1 MRHAYLRI
9 AALVVIASLA
19 AGCAAGRAFGRGEDA
34 ARAGDW
40 ETAVDHYRRAVDK
53 DPNNAEY
60 RIAYER
66 AMISASQIHLDAAR
80 VAEARNQ
87 LEDAL
92 REYRRASELDPPNR
106 QLAGKVVE
114 LERTLR
120 DQIEA
125 ARPRNSVQQ
134 MREQGRG
141 DGAPALFNMNTV
153 MAPVVFNQASLRD
166 IFGAISKS
174 TGVNV
179 IFDSTFQDRV
189 YTTSLNG
196 VTLGEALNSI
206 VTANQLF
213 FKVQDPKTVMI
224 IPDNAQK
231 RAQYEEQLVQNFYIS
246 HVDPLELAQMLNQVI
261 RPIGG
266 QQLAPVISANKTA
279 SVINVR
285 ATTTMMAIIERM
297 IESNDKPRAEVIVD
311 VQILEVNRGRAK
323 KYGIDLGNY
332 AINAVFSPERDP
344 RGTAS
349 DTDGGGATL
358 NPQPFNANTI
368 SRGVSTSDFYLA
380 VPSAVIRFLEQDTET
395 KVIAKPQLRGAEGV
409 PLELNLGED
418 IPVPSTTFTP
428 VAAGGAN
435 SQPLTSFN
443 YRSVGVN
450 VKMTSKVTYEGD
462 IRMEL
467 FVESSTLGAGVVI
480 AGQELPSFGSR
491 KVTTVLRLRE
501 GESSLLAGLL
511 REDQRKSLT
520 GFPWLLRV
528 PVIKQLFASND
539 TSVTQSDI
547 VMLLTPRIV
556 RTHELTPQDVG
567 PIRIGTQANLGLSGP
582 PPLLAP
588 PTAAAP
594 APIGAAIQTPATT
607 PIAGPA
613 PAPSPGLAPSP
624 APATAPPAQAAFAQP
639 GPPPQQMQPQVQMPP
654 PAATAMPAAAAP
666 TGPAAA
672 MGGGGGGQILVSV
685 PQEFRVGAGPYTVPI
700 SITGASQIS
709 SVSLTVTYN
718 PSVLRV
724 RVAQEGPFLRSGGV
738 QASFTQQGD
747 PSAGRLDLA
756 IVRPG
761 DVTGV
766 AGTGLVAALLF
777 ETVGPGTANLAVNGS
792 ASAPGGTPVVLQFAP
807 VPTVN
812 VK

>member
-1 MRHAYLRI
+1 MRHAYVRI
-9 AALVVIASLA
+9 AALIVIASLGVA
-19 AGCAAGRAFGRGEDA
+19 CAAGRAFSHGEDA

-66 AMISASQIHLDAAR
+66 AMISASQVHLDAAR
-80 VAEARNQ
+80 VAEVRGQ

-92 REYRRASELDPPNR
+92 REYRRASEFDPPNR
-106 QLAGKVVE
+106 QLAAKVTE

-125 ARPRNSVQQ
+125 SRPRNSVQQ
-134 MREQGRG
+134 LREQARQE
-141 DGAPALFNMNTV
+141 GAPTLFNLNTV
-153 MAPVVFNQASLRD
+153 MAPIVFNQASLRD

-174 TGVNV
+174 TGIN
-179 IFDSTFQDRV
+179 ITFDSTFQDRV
-189 YTTSLNG
+189 YTVNLSG

-213 FKVQDPKTVMI
+213 FKVQDSKTVLI

-285 ATTTMMAIIERM
+285 ATTAMMAIIERM

-344 RGTAS
+344 RSVGTTGEAS
-349 DTDGGGATL
+349 L
-358 NPQPFNANTI
+358 NAQPFNANTI

-511 REDQRKSLT
+511 REDQRKLLT

-528 PVIKQLFASND
+528 PVIKQLFSSND

-582 PPLLAP
+582 PPLLAQPGAAPVGLATPQPAPVQVPPTQPQFAQPTAPVPEPLPQTQLAPAPPPAAAP
-588 PTAAAP
+588 PTAAP
-594 APIGAAIQTPATT
+594 
-607 PIAGPA
+607 
-613 PAPSPGLAPSP
+613 
-624 APATAPPAQAAFAQP
+624 
-639 GPPPQQMQPQVQMPP
+639 
-654 PAATAMPAAAAP
+654 P
-666 TGPAAA
+666 TGPAGAMAA
-672 MGGGGGGQILVSV
+672 GGGQILVSV
-685 PQEFRVGAGPYTVPI
+685 PQDFRVGAGPYTVPV

-718 PSVLRV
+718 PAVLRL

-738 QASFTQQGD
+738 QAQFTQQGD
-747 PSAGRLDLA
+747 AAAGRLDLA
-756 IVRPG
+756 IVRSG
-761 DVTGV
+761 DTTGV

-777 ETVGPGTANLAVNGS
+777 ETVGPGNANLMVNGS
-792 ASAPGGTPVVLQFAP
+792 ASGPGGTPAALQFAP
-807 VPTVN
+807 IPMVTVR
-812 VK
+812 

>member
-1 MRHAYLRI
+1 MRHAYARI
-9 AALVVIASLA
+9 AALIVIASLA
-19 AGCAAGRAFGRGEDA
+19 AGCAAGRAFSRGDDA

-40 ETAVDHYRRAVDK
+40 ETAVDHYRRAVQA
-53 DPNNAEY
+53 DPQNAEY
-60 RIAYER
+60 RIALER
-66 AMISASQIHLDAAR
+66 AMISASIVHLDAAR
-80 VAEARNQ
+80 VAEARGN
-87 LEDAL
+87 LDDAL
-92 REYRRASELDPPNR
+92 REYRRASEFDPPNR
-106 QLAGKVVE
+106 QIATKVAE
-114 LERTLR
+114 LERTMR
-120 DQIEA
+120 DQNEA

-134 MREQGRG
+134 MREQSKQGG
-141 DGAPALFNMNTV
+141 PPPLFNLNTV
-153 MAPVVFNQASLRD
+153 MAPIRFNQASLRD
-166 IFGAISKS
+166 IFSSIAKGTQINI
-174 TGVNV
+174 T
-179 IFDSTFQDRV
+179 FDSTFQDRV
-189 YTTSLNG
+189 YTLDLVD
-196 VTLGEALNSI
+196 VTLEQALNQI

-213 FKVQDPKTVMI
+213 YKVMDPKTILV

-285 ATTTMMAIIERM
+285 ATSAMMAIIERM
-297 IESNDKPRAEVIVD
+297 IDSNDKPRAEVIVD
-311 VQILEVNRGRAK
+311 VQILEVNRSRAR
-323 KYGIDLGNY
+323 KYGIDLGSY
-332 AINAVFSPERDP
+332 AINAVFSPESDP
-344 RGTAS
+344 RGDDAL
-349 DTDGGGATL
+349 L
-358 NPQPFNANTI
+358 NPAFNANTI
-368 SRGVSTSDFYLA
+368 TRGISANDFYLA
-380 VPSAVIRFLEQDTET
+380 VPSAVIRFLETDSET
-395 KVIAKPQLRGAEGV
+395 KVIAKPQLRGAEGA

-450 VKMTSKVTYEGD
+450 VKLTSKVSYEGD

-511 REDQRKSLT
+511 REDQRKLLT

-528 PVIKQLFASND
+528 PVIKQLFSSND
-539 TSVTQSDI
+539 TNVSQSDI

-556 RTHELTPQDVG
+556 RTHELSPQDVG
-567 PIRIGTQANLGLSGP
+567 PLRIGTQSNLGLSGP
-582 PPLLAP
+582 PPLLGQPPAAAAP
-588 PTAAAP
+588 VGAGAAAP
-594 APIGAAIQTPATT
+594 APQPATQPPPPT
-607 PIAGPA
+607 A
-613 PAPSPGLAPSP
+613 PQQAPPLGQPPPPQAQTLPPQTQPPTAVSPVPSP
-624 APATAPPAQAAFAQP
+624 AANTPTGAPGATAP
-639 GPPPQQMQPQVQMPP
+639 
-654 PAATAMPAAAAP
+654 
-666 TGPAAA
+666 
-672 MGGGGGGQILVSV
+672 GGGQVLVSV
-685 PQEFRVGAGPYTVPI
+685 PPEFRVGAGPYTVPI

-718 PSVLRV
+718 PSVLRI
-724 RVAQEGPFLRSGGV
+724 RVAQEGPFLRSGGI

-747 PSAGRLDLA
+747 PSAGRLDIA

-766 AGTGLVAALLF
+766 AGTGLLAALLF
-777 ETVGPGTANLAVNGS
+777 ETVGPGPANLTVNGS
-792 ASAPGGTPVVLQFAP
+792 ASGPGGSPVMLQFAP
-807 VPTVN
+807 IPGVTVR
-812 VK
+812 

>member
-1 MRHAYLRI
+1 MRHAYVRI
-9 AALVVIASLA
+9 ATLIVIASLSA
-19 AGCAAGRAFGRGEDA
+19 ACAAGRAFNQGDDA

-66 AMISASQIHLDAAR
+66 AMISASQVHLDAAR
-80 VAEARNQ
+80 IAEARGQ

-92 REYRRASELDPPNR
+92 REYRRASEFDPPNR
-106 QLAGKVVE
+106 QLAAKVTE

-134 MREQGRG
+134 MREQARQEG
-141 DGAPALFNMNTV
+141 PPSLFNLNTV

-166 IFGAISKS
+166 IFGSIAKS
-174 TGVNV
+174 TGINI

-196 VTLGEALNSI
+196 VTLGEVLNSI

-213 FKVQDPKTVMI
+213 YKVQDQKTVLI

-285 ATTTMMAIIERM
+285 ATTAMMAIIERM

-344 RGTAS
+344 RSTGTTGEAS
-349 DTDGGGATL
+349 L
-358 NPQPFNANTI
+358 NAQPFNANTI

-380 VPSAVIRFLEQDTET
+380 VPSAVVRFLEQDNET

-511 REDQRKSLT
+511 REDQRKLLT

-528 PVIKQLFASND
+528 PVIKQLFSNND

-582 PPLLAP
+582 PPLLAQPGAAPVGLGTAAPQPAPAQAP
-588 PTAAAP
+588 PAQPAFAPPTAPVEPPQPQAQLPPPPVTAAAP
-594 APIGAAIQTPATT
+594 ATAT
-607 PIAGPA
+607 
-613 PAPSPGLAPSP
+613 
-624 APATAPPAQAAFAQP
+624 
-639 GPPPQQMQPQVQMPP
+639 
-654 PAATAMPAAAAP
+654 P
-666 TGPAAA
+666 TGPAGTMSA
-672 MGGGGGGQILVSV
+672 GGGQILVSV

-718 PSVLRV
+718 PAVLRL
-724 RVAQEGPFLRSGGV
+724 RVAQEGPFLRSGGI
-738 QASFTQQGD
+738 QAQFTQQGD
-747 PSAGRLDLA
+747 AAAGRLDLA

-761 DVTGV
+761 DTTGV
-766 AGTGLVAALLF
+766 AGTGLLAALLF
-777 ETVGPGTANLAVNGS
+777 ETVGPGNANLMVNGS
-792 ASAPGGTPVVLQFAP
+792 ASAPGGTPVALQFAP
-807 VPTVN
+807 VPTVT
-812 VK
+812 VR

>member
-9 AALVVIASLA
+9 VALIVIASLSA
-19 AGCAAGRAFGRGEDA
+19 ACAAGRAFSRGDDA

-40 ETAVDHYRRAVDK
+40 ETAVDHYRRAVDE

-66 AMISASQIHLDAAR
+66 AMISASQVHLDAAR
-80 VAEARNQ
+80 IAEARGQ

-92 REYRRASELDPPNR
+92 REYRRASEFDPPNR
-106 QLAGKVVE
+106 QLAAKVVE

-125 ARPRNSVQQ
+125 SRPRNSVQQ
-134 MREQGRG
+134 LREQARQEG
-141 DGAPALFNMNTV
+141 PPSLFNLNTV
-153 MAPVVFNQASLRD
+153 MAPLVFNQASLRD
-166 IFGAISKS
+166 IFGAIAKS
-174 TGVNV
+174 TGINI

-213 FKVQDPKTVMI
+213 YKVQDSKTVLV

-285 ATTTMMAIIERM
+285 ATTAMMAIIERM

-344 RGTAS
+344 RSTGTTGEAS
-349 DTDGGGATL
+349 L
-358 NPQPFNANTI
+358 NAQPFNANTI

-380 VPSAVIRFLEQDTET
+380 VPSAVVRFLEQDTET

-511 REDQRKSLT
+511 REDQRKLLT

-528 PVIKQLFASND
+528 PVIKQLFSSND

-582 PPLLAP
+582 PPLLAQPGAAPVGLATPAPQPAPAQAPPAQPAFAP
-588 PTAAAP
+588 PTTPVQPPQPQAQLPPPPAAAP
-594 APIGAAIQTPATT
+594 AT
-607 PIAGPA
+607 
-613 PAPSPGLAPSP
+613 
-624 APATAPPAQAAFAQP
+624 
-639 GPPPQQMQPQVQMPP
+639 
-654 PAATAMPAAAAP
+654 AAP
-666 TGPAAA
+666 TGPAGA
-672 MGGGGGGQILVSV
+672 MSAGGGQILVSV

-700 SITGASQIS
+700 TITGASQIS

-718 PSVLRV
+718 PAVLRV
-724 RVAQEGPFLRSGGV
+724 RVAQEGPFLRAGGI
-738 QASFTQQGD
+738 QAQFTQQGD
-747 PSAGRLDLA
+747 AFAGRLDIA

-761 DVTGV
+761 DTTGV
-766 AGTGLVAALLF
+766 AGTGLLAALLF
-777 ETVGPGTANLAVNGS
+777 ETVGPGNANLAVSGS
-792 ASAPGGTPVVLQFAP
+792 ASGPGGTPVTLQFAA
-807 VPTVN
+807 VPMV
-812 VK
+812 VVR

>member
-1 MRHAYLRI
+1 MRHAYVRI
-9 AALVVIASLA
+9 ATLIVIASLSA
-19 AGCAAGRAFGRGEDA
+19 ACAAGRAFGRGDDA

-66 AMISASQIHLDAAR
+66 AMISASQVHLDAAR
-80 VAEARNQ
+80 IAEARGQ

-92 REYRRASELDPPNR
+92 REYRRASEFDPPNR
-106 QLAGKVVE
+106 QLAAKVTE

-134 MREQGRG
+134 MREQARQEG
-141 DGAPALFNMNTV
+141 PPSLFNLNTV

-166 IFGAISKS
+166 IFGSIAKS
-174 TGVNV
+174 TGINI

-196 VTLGEALNSI
+196 VTLGEVLNSI

-213 FKVQDPKTVMI
+213 YKVQDQKTVLI

-285 ATTTMMAIIERM
+285 ATTAMMAIIERM

-344 RGTAS
+344 RSTGTTGEAS
-349 DTDGGGATL
+349 L
-358 NPQPFNANTI
+358 NAQPFNANTI

-380 VPSAVIRFLEQDTET
+380 VPSAVVRFLEQDNET

-511 REDQRKSLT
+511 REDQRKLLT

-528 PVIKQLFASND
+528 PVIKQLFSNND

-582 PPLLAP
+582 PPLLAQPGAAPVGLGTAAPQPAPAQAP
-588 PTAAAP
+588 PAQPAFAPPTAPVQPPQPQAQLPPPPVTAAAP
-594 APIGAAIQTPATT
+594 ATAT
-607 PIAGPA
+607 
-613 PAPSPGLAPSP
+613 
-624 APATAPPAQAAFAQP
+624 
-639 GPPPQQMQPQVQMPP
+639 
-654 PAATAMPAAAAP
+654 P
-666 TGPAAA
+666 TGPAGTMSA
-672 MGGGGGGQILVSV
+672 GGGQILVSV

-718 PSVLRV
+718 PAVLRL
-724 RVAQEGPFLRSGGV
+724 RVAQEGPFLRSGGI
-738 QASFTQQGD
+738 QAQFTQQGD
-747 PSAGRLDLA
+747 AAAGRLDLA

-761 DVTGV
+761 DTTGV
-766 AGTGLVAALLF
+766 AGTGLLAALLF
-777 ETVGPGTANLAVNGS
+777 ETVGPGNANLMVNGS
-792 ASAPGGTPVVLQFAP
+792 ASAPGGTPVALQFAP
-807 VPTVN
+807 VPTVT
-812 VK
+812 VR

>member
-9 AALVVIASLA
+9 AALIVIASLSA
-19 AGCAAGRAFGRGEDA
+19 ACAAGRAFNRGDDA

-66 AMISASQIHLDAAR
+66 AMISASQVHLDAAR
-80 VAEARNQ
+80 IAEARGQ

-92 REYRRASELDPPNR
+92 REYRRASEFDPPNR
-106 QLAGKVVE
+106 QLAAKVTE

-134 MREQGRG
+134 MREQARQEG
-141 DGAPALFNMNTV
+141 PPSLFNLNTV

-166 IFGAISKS
+166 IFGSIAKS
-174 TGVNV
+174 TGINI

-196 VTLGEALNSI
+196 VTLGEVLNSI

-213 FKVQDPKTVMI
+213 YKIQDQKTVLI

-285 ATTTMMAIIERM
+285 ATTAMMAIIERM

-344 RGTAS
+344 RSTAAA
-349 DTDGGGATL
+349 TGQTALDG
-358 NPQPFNANTI
+358 QPFNANTI

-380 VPSAVIRFLEQDTET
+380 VPSAVVRFLEQDNET

-511 REDQRKSLT
+511 REDQRKLLT

-528 PVIKQLFASND
+528 PVIKQLFSSND

-582 PPLLAP
+582 PPLLAQPGAAPVGLGTAAPQPAPTQAP
-588 PTAAAP
+588 PAQPAFAPPTAPVQPPQPQQPQAQLPPPPVTAAAP
-594 APIGAAIQTPATT
+594 ATT
-607 PIAGPA
+607 
-613 PAPSPGLAPSP
+613 
-624 APATAPPAQAAFAQP
+624 
-639 GPPPQQMQPQVQMPP
+639 
-654 PAATAMPAAAAP
+654 AP
-666 TGPAAA
+666 TGPAGTMSA
-672 MGGGGGGQILVSV
+672 GGGQILVSV

-718 PSVLRV
+718 PAVLRV
-724 RVAQEGPFLRSGGV
+724 RVAQEGPFLRSGGI
-738 QASFTQQGD
+738 QAQFTQQGD
-747 PSAGRLDLA
+747 AAAGRLDLA

-761 DVTGV
+761 DTTGV
-766 AGTGLVAALLF
+766 AGTGLLAALLF
-777 ETVGPGTANLAVNGS
+777 ETVGPGNANLMVNGS
-792 ASAPGGTPVVLQFAP
+792 ASGPGGTPVALQFAP
-807 VPTVN
+807 VPTVT
-812 VK
+812 VR